1 MVPHKT
7 ARGMQALKRLKTFDG
22 IPQPYDTK
30 QRKVLPLALRHV
42 ALKPRRKFCTG
53 KNVLLISFD

>member
-1 MVPHKT
+1 MIPHKT
-7 ARGMQALKRLKTFDG
+7 ARGMQALKNFKSFDG

-30 QRKVLPLALRHV
+30 QRHVLPEALRHL

-53 KNVLLISFD
+53 NK